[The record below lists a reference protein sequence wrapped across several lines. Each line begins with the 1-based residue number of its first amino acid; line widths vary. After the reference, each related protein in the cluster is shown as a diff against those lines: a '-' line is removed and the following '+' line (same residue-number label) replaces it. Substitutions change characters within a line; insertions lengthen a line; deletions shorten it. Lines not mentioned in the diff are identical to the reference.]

1 MIFIVPL
8 PNQVRVLSCHLY
20 IITLENTSMYFQ
32 ITRKE
37 EFLIMSIIETKPV
50 ELIMTPQINYSDSV
64 IYTLA
69 DMITHPLNKAV
80 FITLY
85 RCGKYSMVTNALIRA
100 AETMHIPVCVYV
112 ETNAAGMKDD
122 NKELA
127 KYLRKHGC
135 RVVTS
140 TKNILGENKV
150 KKVHFKACMNLADDA
165 SSFFYSTG
173 NFSVPQGINSEDI
186 CTKILLNDD
195 PNAFYDMY
203 TVFRR
208 IFNDVFDFDSYNEFI
223 LSKRNTTIS
232 KEWKTLRYIPST
244 SMRDITSVDE
254 YYDAILN
261 SIPYD
266 RMSSVKLMHYLNN
279 TPTEEHPIV
288 IRMKTRS
295 LSSAPFIKFI
305 EKIESLYDMD
315 EIEMHILVKDHI
327 GDGVKDI
334 IKKYPNTIHLYS
346 GKLRHGYNWHSN
358 YCIINE
364 SKLILTSCDTDNWK
378 KRFELAM
385 LIDKYSL
392 TYSCTG
398 IDPEHTL
405 VDEFNAEIANSC
417 YELYTTEPKSF
428 IEDYSYDVPNK

>member
-1 MIFIVPL
+1 
-8 PNQVRVLSCHLY
+8 
-20 IITLENTSMYFQ
+20 MYFQ

-122 NKELA
+122 NKDLA

-173 NFSVPQGINSEDI
+173 NFSVPQGVNSEDI

-195 PNAFYDMY
+195 PNAFYEMY
-203 TVFRR
+203 TIFRR
-208 IFNDVFDFDSYNEFI
+208 IFNDVFDFDSYDEFM
-223 LSKRNTTIS
+223 LSKRDVIIS
-232 KEWKTLRYIPST
+232 GPDGKTSRYLQAT
-244 SMRDITSVDE
+244 RMRDITSVDE
-254 YYDAILN
+254 YYDAILY

-279 TPTEEHPIV
+279 TQTEKHPIV

-295 LSSAPFIKFI
+295 LSSAPFVKFI
-305 EKIESLYDMD
+305 NRIESLYDMD
-315 EIEMHILVKDHI
+315 DIEMHILVKDHI
-327 GDGVKDI
+327 GDGVKDM

-358 YCIINE
+358 YCIIND
-364 SKLILTSCDTDNWK
+364 SKLILTSCNTDNWK

-392 TYSCTG
+392 TYSCTDV
-398 IDPEHTL
+398 DPDHTL
-405 VDEFNAEIANSC
+405 VDEFDAEIANSC

>member
-1 MIFIVPL
+1 
-8 PNQVRVLSCHLY
+8 
-20 IITLENTSMYFQ
+20 MYFQ
-32 ITRKE
+32 NTRKE
-37 EFLIMSIIETKPV
+37 EFLIMTIIETKPV

-64 IYTLA
+64 IYTLT

-122 NKELA
+122 NKDLA

-195 PNAFYDMY
+195 PNAFYEMY
-203 TVFRR
+203 TIFRR
-208 IFNDVFDFDSYNEFI
+208 IFNDVFDFDSYDEFM
-223 LSKRNTTIS
+223 LSKRNG
-232 KEWKTLRYIPST
+232 EVYRHIPAT
-244 SMRDITSVDE
+244 KMYDITSVDG
-254 YYDAILN
+254 YYDVILN
-261 SIPYD
+261 NLPYN
-266 RMSSVKLMHYLNN
+266 RMSTAKLMHHLNN
-279 TPTEEHPIV
+279 TPTEKHPIV

-295 LSSAPFIKFI
+295 LSSTPFVKFI
-305 EKIESLYDMD
+305 NKIESLYDMD
-315 EIEMHILVKDHI
+315 EIEIHILVKDHI
-327 GDGVKDI
+327 GDGVKDMV
-334 IKKYPNTIHLYS
+334 KKYPNTIHLYS
-346 GKLRHGYNWHSN
+346 GKLRRGYNWHSN
-358 YCIINE
+358 YCIIND
-364 SKLILTSCDTDNWK
+364 SKLILTSCNTDNWK

-392 TYSCTG
+392 TYSYTG
-398 IDPEHTL
+398 VDEHTL
-405 VDEFNAEIANSC
+405 ADEFDAEIADSC
-417 YELYTTEPKSF
+417 YEIYTTEPKSF
-428 IEDYSYDVPNK
+428 VEDYSYDVKK

>member
-334 IKKYPNTIHLYS
+334 IKKYPNIIHLYS
-346 GKLRHGYNWHSN
+346 GKLRRGYNWHSN

>member
-122 NKELA
+122 NKDLA

-140 TKNILGENKV
+140 PKNILGENKV
-150 KKVHFKACMNLADDA
+150 KKVHFKACMNIADDA

-186 CTKILLNDD
+186 CTKNLLNDD

-203 TVFRR
+203 TIFRR
-208 IFNDVFDFDSYNEFI
+208 IFNDVFDFDSYDEFI
-223 LSKRNTTIS
+223 LSKRNGTTLDPD
-232 KEWKTLRYIPST
+232 WKVLRYIPST

-254 YYDAILN
+254 YYDVILN
-261 SIPYD
+261 NLPYN
-266 RMSSVKLMHYLNN
+266 RMSTAKLIHHLNN
-279 TPTEEHPIV
+279 TPTEKHPIV

-295 LSSAPFIKFI
+295 LSSAPFVTFI
-305 EKIESLYDMD
+305 NKIESLYDMD

-334 IKKYPNTIHLYS
+334 IKKYPNIIHLYS
-346 GKLRHGYNWHSN
+346 GKLRRGYNWHSN
-358 YCIINE
+358 YCIIND
-364 SKLILTSCDTDNWK
+364 SKLILTSCNTDNWK

-392 TYSCTG
+392 TYSYTG
-398 IDPEHTL
+398 VDEHTL
-405 VDEFNAEIANSC
+405 VDEFDAEIADSC
-417 YELYTTEPKSF
+417 YEIYTTEPKSF
-428 IEDYSYDVPNK
+428 VEDYSYDVKK

>member
-1 MIFIVPL
+1 
-8 PNQVRVLSCHLY
+8 
-20 IITLENTSMYFQ
+20 MYFQ

-37 EFLIMSIIETKPV
+37 EFLIMSIIEAKPV

-122 NKELA
+122 NKDLA

-150 KKVHFKACMNLADDA
+150 KKVHFKACMNIADDA

-195 PNAFYDMY
+195 PNAFYEMY

-208 IFNDVFDFDSYNEFI
+208 IFNDVFDFDSYDEFI
-223 LSKRNTTIS
+223 LSKRNGIIIES
-232 KEWKTLRYIPST
+232 MIIQSESDGKVSRYNLPST

-254 YYDAILN
+254 YYDVILDN
-261 SIPYD
+261 IPYN
-266 RMSSVKLMHYLNN
+266 RMSSIKLMHYLNN
-279 TPTEEHPIV
+279 TQTEKHPIV

-295 LSSAPFIKFI
+295 LSSAPFVRFI
-305 EKIESLYDMD
+305 EKLESLYDMD
-315 EIEMHILVKDHI
+315 ELEMHILVKDHI
-327 GDGVKDI
+327 GDGIKDM

-346 GKLRHGYNWHSN
+346 GKLRRGYNWHSN
-358 YCIINE
+358 YCIIND
-364 SKLILTSCDTDNWK
+364 SKLILTSCNTDNWK

-392 TYSCTG
+392 IYSYTG
-398 IDPEHTL
+398 VDEHTL
-405 VDEFNAEIANSC
+405 VDEFDAEIADSC
-417 YELYTTEPKSF
+417 YEIYTTEPKSF
-428 IEDYSYDVPNK
+428 VEDYSYDVKK